1 MAALLEAA
9 LGFAGR
15 EEIFQRLSGSLLA
28 DPSALMSLGWAPA
41 VATRDGL
48 VGLMRAGGA

>member
-9 LGFAGR
+9 LRIAGR
-15 EEIFQRLSGSLLA
+15 EEIFHRRSGSLVA
-28 DPSALMSLGWAPA
+28 DASALMGLGWAPT
-41 VATRDGL
+41 VAMRDGL